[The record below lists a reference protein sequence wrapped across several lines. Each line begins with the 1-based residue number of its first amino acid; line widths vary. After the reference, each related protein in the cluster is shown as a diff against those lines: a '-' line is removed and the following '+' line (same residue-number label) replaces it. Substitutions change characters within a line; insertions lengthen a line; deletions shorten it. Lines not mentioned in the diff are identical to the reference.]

1 MKSKQASIERPDAPS
16 RKRVFIVEDHPVFRQ
31 GLVQMVNA
39 EQDLSV
45 CGQASDA
52 AHALMEI
59 VRLKPELALV
69 DISLPGKSG
78 LELIKD
84 LRAVNRTIKLLV
96 VSMHDEAL
104 YADRVLR
111 AGGDGYIM
119 KQEDL
124 DEILQ
129 AIRDV
134 LAGRIY
140 VSEEVMAG
148 RSKGRL
154 SPSKA
159 KTRPLDELT
168 DSELELLEMLG
179 KGRSNQV
186 IARKLGSTVSAIKA
200 DCSRMK
206 RKLSLK
212 NDSALL
218 RYAVCWVE
226 TGAG

>member
-1 MKSKQASIERPDAPS
+1 
-16 RKRVFIVEDHPVFRQ
+16 VEDHPVFRQ

-39 EQDLSV
+39 ERDLSV
-45 CGQASDA
+45 CGQAKDA
-52 AHALMEI
+52 AHALEEI
-59 VRLKPELALV
+59 ARLKPDLALV

-78 LELIKD
+78 LELIKE
-84 LRAVNRTIKLLV
+84 LRAVNRAIKLLV

-104 YADRVLR
+104 YANRVLR

-124 DEILQ
+124 DEIIN

-154 SPSKA
+154 SPP
-159 KTRPLDELT
+159 KTKSRPLDQLT

-179 KGRSNQV
+179 KGKSPLE
-186 IARKLGSTVSAIKA
+186 IARQLGLSASAVQANYSQI
-200 DCSRMK
+200 K
-206 RKLSLK
+206 RKLNLK
-212 NDSALL
+212 SANALL

-226 TGAG
+226 TGTA

>member
-1 MKSKQASIERPDAPS
+1 
-16 RKRVFIVEDHPVFRQ
+16 
-31 GLVQMVNA
+31 
-39 EQDLSV
+39 
-45 CGQASDA
+45 
-52 AHALMEI
+52 
-59 VRLKPELALV
+59 
-69 DISLPGKSG
+69 
-78 LELIKD
+78 LIKE
-84 LRAVNRTIKLLV
+84 LRAVNRAIKLLV

-124 DEILQ
+124 DEIIN

-140 VSEEVMAG
+140 VSEEVMVG

-154 SPSKA
+154 SSPKT
-159 KTRPLDELT
+159 KTRPLDQLT

-179 KGRSNQV
+179 KGNSQPE
-186 IARKLGSTVSAIKA
+186 IARQLGLSGSAVQANYSQI
-200 DCSRMK
+200 K
-206 RKLSLK
+206 RKLNLK
-212 NDSALL
+212 TASALL

-226 TGAG
+226 TGTA